1 VAAAAVI
8 ATLGS
13 SLRRRTSRSRT
24 ARYGFYTP
32 GLAAAKEKKE
42 LMKDEVYQGAKTGED
57 EYNYVNPW
65 FQTIGTDEAMEDASK
80 QYTGVGKY
88 VEYTGPVYKQV
99 PIVEGFDKFPLD
111 ATLYDE
117 RYGLEPPPV
126 GAKWGDMRDPKDG
139 NWYMDIE
146 GKKVQY
152 WQGDGQRKKAGAV
165 VKILKGTGQ
174 FFVNGREAIDFLEN
188 QPLWWFKAAEPILCL
203 NEKNNFDVIVKAFGG
218 GTSGKAGAIRLG
230 LAKALVEYNYQWYP
244 LLKRAQYLTRDWR
257 TTEPKKTGRHKARK
271 KKPYHKR

>member
-1 VAAAAVI
+1 VAAAVVI

-24 ARYGFYTP
+24 ARYAFYVP
-32 GLAAAKEKKE
+32 GLEAAKSKTD

-65 FQTIGTDEAMEDASK
+65 YNHEGTDEEIEDPSK
-80 QYTGVGKY
+80 QYTGVGPY
-88 VEYTGPVYKQV
+88 VEYEGPVYKQV

-111 ATLYDE
+111 PTIYDE
-117 RYGLEPPPV
+117 SYGLEPPAV
-126 GAKWGDMRDPKDG
+126 GVQWGDGRSPDG
-139 NWYMDIE
+139 NWYMKID
-146 GKKVQY
+146 GKKEQC
-152 WQGDGQRKKAGAV
+152 WQGDGQRKYAGAV

-174 FFVNGREAIDFLEN
+174 FFINGRDAVDFLER

-203 NEKNNFDVIVKAFGG
+203 NEKNNFDIICKCFGG
-218 GTSGKAGAIRLG
+218 GTSGKAGAIRMA
-230 LAKALVEYNYQWYP
+230 LAKALCEYNYQWFP
-244 LLKRAQYLTRDWR
+244 LMKRAQYLTRDWR
-257 TTEPKKTGRHKARK
+257 VIEPKKTGRHKARK